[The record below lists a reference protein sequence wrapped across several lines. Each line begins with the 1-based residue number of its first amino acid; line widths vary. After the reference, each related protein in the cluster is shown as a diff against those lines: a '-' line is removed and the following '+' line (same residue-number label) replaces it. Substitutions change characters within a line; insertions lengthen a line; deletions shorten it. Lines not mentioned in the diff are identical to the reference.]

1 MKGSALPTATY
12 RPAIVV
18 GDSRTGE
25 TAKFDGPYFALNAMR
40 QLPSPGVFV
49 KVGRGTAPVNLV
61 PIDYVLEAMA
71 RLSTWDGSIG
81 KTYHLTDPSPL
92 SAYEIEELF
101 AKAIGKQF
109 LYVPVPT
116 VLAKLLFSPKPVQ
129 DYFGMPAVTVEYFD
143 HPVRYDN
150 SQAAADLAPFGVSC
164 PPFVDYVQNLV
175 AFYRKH
181 VEKITRG
188 AMI

>member
-1 MKGSALPTATY
+1 M
-12 RPAIVV
+12 
-18 GDSRTGE
+18 
-25 TAKFDGPYFALNAMR
+25 
-40 QLPSPGVFV
+40 
-49 KVGRGTAPVNLV
+49 NLV
-61 PIDYVLEAMA
+61 PIDFVLEAMA
-71 RLSTWDGSIG
+71 RLSTWGGSIG
-81 KTYHLTDPSPL
+81 KTYHLTDPNPL

-129 DYFGMPAVTVEYFD
+129 DDFGMPAVTVEYFD
-143 HPVRYDN
+143 HPVRYD
-150 SQAAADLAPFGVSC
+150 SSLAAADLAQFGVSC
-164 PPFVDYVQNLV
+164 PPFVDYVQALV